1 MMKDLSIGHDDFTP
15 DTVPGRMEAAS
26 LDLVV
31 IVLTGMNVEAAV
43 YFIRK
48 ASDSLRVDIQG

>member
-1 MMKDLSIGHDDFTP
+1 MMKNFAIGHDDFTP
-15 DTVPGRMEAAS
+15 DTVSRRMEAAS
-26 LDLVV
+26 LDLVG
-31 IVLTGMNVEAAV
+31 IVLAGMNVEAAV